1 MNYFYSNFN
10 FIQYSFSYAELS
22 NNHQPI
28 ADDTSSA
35 TSGLVDLTVN
45 CIATPSDRANL
56 ARSNISCPP
65 LKVPVKHTHRKREKN
80 WKVGRY
86 LSPILLNSKKKCKKS
101 NKKKSIS
108 FNKKHIQWGYQIFSC
123 LCNRWAKNVLH

>member
-65 LKVPVKHTHRKREKN
+65 LKVPVKHTHREREKN
-80 WKVGRY
+80 
-86 LSPILLNSKKKCKKS
+86 
-101 NKKKSIS
+101 
-108 FNKKHIQWGYQIFSC
+108 
-123 LCNRWAKNVLH
+123 